1 MKNLVTIANGKI
13 EYFFHKVER
22 PESPVIVMLHE
33 GLGALSLWRDFPKKL
48 SNILNCSI
56 FVYSRH
62 GYGYS
67 DFIDEEFDTQYMH
80 REAISILP
88 QLLSHFEINNPILY
102 GHSDGA
108 SIALI
113 HASVANTRV
122 KGLILEAPH
131 VFVENISLDGVKAA
145 RDAFEKGGLKESLA
159 KHHCKPERIFRYWSN
174 IWLSSNFLNWNIV
187 SCVSDIRCPTL
198 LIQGEQDAYGTLS
211 QIDTIMKNIPSNCE
225 KKILPA
231 IGHSPHRETSEL
243 VLQSVQSFINRNIN
257 APTSIIER

>member
-1 MKNLVTIANGKI
+1 
-13 EYFFHKVER
+13 
-22 PESPVIVMLHE
+22 
-33 GLGALSLWRDFPKKL
+33 
-48 SNILNCSI
+48 
-56 FVYSRH
+56 
-62 GYGYS
+62 
-67 DFIDEEFDTQYMH
+67 MH

-113 HASVANTRV
+113 HASVADTRV

-174 IWLSSNFLNWNIV
+174 IWLSSNFLSWNIV

>member
-13 EYFFHKVER
+13 EYVFHKVER
-22 PESPVIVMLHE
+22 PGAPVIVMLHE
-33 GLGALSLWRDFPKKL
+33 GLGALSLWRNFPKKL
-48 SNILNCSI
+48 SDILNCSV

-113 HASVANTRV
+113 HASLADTRV

-131 VFVENISLDGVKAA
+131 VFVENISLDGLKAA

-159 KHHCKPERIFRYWSN
+159 KHHCEPERIFRYWSN
-174 IWLSSNFLNWNIV
+174 IWLSSNFLSWNIV

-257 APTSIIER
+257 APTPIIER

>member
-1 MKNLVTIANGKI
+1 MKNVVTIENGRI
-13 EYFFHKVER
+13 EYLFHKVKR
-22 PESPVIVMLHE
+22 PEAPVIVMLHE
-33 GLGALSLWRDFPKKL
+33 GLGTLSLWRDFPKKL
-48 SNILNCSI
+48 SSLLNCSVL
-56 FVYSRH
+56 VYSRH

-67 DFIDEEFDTQYMH
+67 DFINEEFDTQYMH
-80 REAISILP
+80 REALSILP
-88 QLLSHFEINNPILY
+88 QLLSHFEITDPILY

-113 HASVANTRV
+113 HASAADTRV

-131 VFVENISLDGVKAA
+131 VFVENISLDGLKAA
-145 RDAFEKGGLKESLA
+145 RDAFEKGELKASLA
-159 KHHCKPERIFRYWSN
+159 KHHCEPEKIFRYWNN
-174 IWLSSNFLNWNIV
+174 IWLSPSFLGWNIV

-211 QIDTIMKNIPSNCE
+211 QVDTIMRNISSNCE

-257 APTSIIER
+257 APNSIIER

>member
-13 EYFFHKVER
+13 EYVFHKVER
-22 PESPVIVMLHE
+22 PGASVIVMLHE
-33 GLGALSLWRDFPKKL
+33 GLGALSLWRNFPKKL
-48 SNILNCSI
+48 SDILNCSV

-113 HASVANTRV
+113 HASLADTRV

-131 VFVENISLDGVKAA
+131 VFVENISLDGLKAA

-159 KHHCKPERIFRYWSN
+159 KHHCEPERIFRYWSN
-174 IWLSSNFLNWNIV
+174 IWLSSNFLSWNIV

-257 APTSIIER
+257 APTPIIER

>member
-174 IWLSSNFLNWNIV
+174 IWLSSNFLSWNIV